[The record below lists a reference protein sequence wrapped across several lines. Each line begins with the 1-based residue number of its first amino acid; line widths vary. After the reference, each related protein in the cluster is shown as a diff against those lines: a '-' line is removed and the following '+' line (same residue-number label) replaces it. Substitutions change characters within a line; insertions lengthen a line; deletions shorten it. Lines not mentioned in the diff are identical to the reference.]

1 MIIKYY
7 VFFYFL
13 FGQLEI
19 KPEMRVITIIIF
31 MFLKV
36 FLTGALKKISFYYVN
51 YLIVE
56 SIEPDVC
63 LILKLNYYE
72 KLV

>member
-1 MIIKYY
+1 M
-7 VFFYFL
+7 
-13 FGQLEI
+13 
-19 KPEMRVITIIIF
+19 MVITITMF
-31 MFLKV
+31 MSLKV
-36 FLTGALKKISFYYVN
+36 FLTETLKKISFYYVN